1 MILLN
6 IYIRMDGSTGITLE
20 EVEGEGASELAGD
33 FLAGRNCW
41 GGAVRWQHKGFI
53 GGFEERR
60 WLSGPGR
67 ASPAG

>member
-41 GGAVRWQHKGFI
+41 GGRQVA
-53 GGFEERR
+53 
-60 WLSGPGR
+60 
-67 ASPAG
+67 A